1 MSEFSVAL
9 KREFSN
15 FPAEL
20 VQRFRDD
27 RIAKIENACDQERE
41 NNIATATTAMVD
53 AGLTDEV
60 ITQMLQKYW
69 DLRLSET
76 APFLKWAHRQ
86 LKK

>member
-1 MSEFSVAL
+1 MSQLSVAI

-27 RIAKIENACDQERE
+27 HFAEIENACECERE
-41 NNIATATTAMVD
+41 NNIATAATAMVD
-53 AGLTDEV
+53 AGLSDEV

-69 DLRLSET
+69 DLRRSET
-76 APFLKWAHRQ
+76 TSFLKWAHHQ
-86 LKK
+86 IEK